1 MFTAIFV
8 GLYLAAWLVLGFL
21 PWLALSV
28 ATRGRAGLINLP
40 LCLFAAV
47 VAGLAVPLL
56 GATGGTGLLASM
68 AAAFLVP
75 LALLA
80 ARHWAVAGLR
90 RPTPAPE
97 RAPR

>member
-1 MFTAIFV
+1 MFTAVFL
-8 GLYLAAWLVLGFL
+8 GLYIAAWLALGFL
-21 PWLALSV
+21 PWLAWSV
-28 ATRGRAGLINLP
+28 ATRGRAGLVNLP

-56 GATGGTGLLASM
+56 GATGGTGLIGSM
-68 AAAFLVP
+68 AAALLVP

-80 ARHWAVAGLR
+80 ARHWAAAGLR
-90 RPTPAPE
+90 RPAPAPE